1 MYGGNMDRE
10 IARLDMTNDFEAFEE
25 LSVISFGKA
34 TNSKKEMYEWLFEN
48 NPYNKSGNMMY
59 LLKEGGKVIGCDGL
73 LPNELYVNGKTLL
86 AAHSV
91 KSMTH
96 PDYKKQGIF
105 RMMTENSCERGRQDG
120 VDVVI
125 GLANDQSYPA
135 YQRFGWPTLFEKE
148 VYVKPILIN
157 NILKRRIKIGFLA
170 EIGSS
175 IYAAFMKKKL
185 RGDMDKEIQLEILN
199 KVPKEVQEC
208 WDKYKSKYNVLLVR
222 DYKYLN
228 YRYNERPDVNYVTV
242 LARHNKEII
251 GFAILHNAVA
261 NGSKMTSAVEF
272 FTDPGNER
280 YIKALANGIA
290 KYCYD
295 KGLEYAVVGT
305 GLYGSYRNVLLKNGF
320 MITRKPPKNNMMIAH
335 ILSDKVTLK
344 EITGHEKWHIT
355 QGDGETELDL

>member
-1 MYGGNMDRE
+1 MERE
-10 IARLDMTNDFEAFEE
+10 IVRLDMNRDFEAFEE
-25 LSVISFGKA
+25 LSVISFGEG
-34 TNSKKEMYEWLFEN
+34 TNSKRKMYEWLFDK

-73 LPNELYVNGKTLL
+73 LPNELYVNGKTVL

-105 RMMTENSCERGRQDG
+105 RMMTQNSCERGKQDG

-135 YQRFGWPTLFEKE
+135 YQKFGWPTLFEKE

-157 NILKRRIKIGFLA
+157 NILKRRIKIGFLSSV
-170 EIGSS
+170 GNS
-175 IYAAFMKKKL
+175 IYTAYMKNKL
-185 RGDMDKEIQLEILN
+185 KVQMDKEISFEILN
-199 KVPKEVQEC
+199 TVPKNIQKC
-208 WDKYKSKYNVLLVR
+208 WDTYKSKYNVLLVR

-228 YRYNERPDVNYVTV
+228 YRYNERPDVKYITI
-242 LARHNKEII
+242 LAKIKNEII
-251 GFAILHNAVA
+251 GFAILHNSVA
-261 NGSKMTSAVEF
+261 NGSKMTSCVEF
-272 FTDPGNER
+272 FTDPTNAR
-280 YIKALANGIA
+280 YIKSLANVIS

-295 KGLEYAVVGT
+295 NGIEYVVVGT
-305 GLYGSYRNVLLKNGF
+305 GLHGKFKNVLLSNGF
-320 MITRKPPKNNMMIAH
+320 MITRKPPKNNMMIAN
-335 ILSDKVTLK
+335 ILSDKLTMN
-344 EITGHEKWHIT
+344 EINGHEKWHIT

>member
-1 MYGGNMDRE
+1 MDRK
-10 IARLDMTNDFEAFEE
+10 IVKLDMSKDFEAFEE
-25 LSVISFGKA
+25 LSVISFGQA
-34 TNSKKEMYEWLFEN
+34 TNSKKEMYEWLFDN

-59 LLKEGGKVIGCDGL
+59 LLKEGDKVIGCDGL
-73 LPNELYVNGKTLL
+73 LPNELYVNGKVLL
-86 AAHSV
+86 TAHSV

-105 RMMTENSCERGRQDG
+105 KMMTENSCERGRQDG

-157 NILKRRIKIGFLA
+157 NILKRRLKIGALA
-170 EIGSS
+170 EFGNS
-175 IYAAFMKKKL
+175 IYAAFMKNKL
-185 RGDMDKEIQLEILN
+185 KSSMGKEIKFEILN
-199 KVPKEVQEC
+199 QVPNEIQKC
-208 WDKYKSKYNVLLVR
+208 WDKYKSKYNVMLVR

-228 YRYNERPDVNYVTV
+228 YRYNQRPDVDYVTV
-242 LARHNKEII
+242 VEKLNNEII
-251 GFAILHNAVA
+251 GFAILHNSFA

-272 FTDPGNER
+272 FTDPTNER

-295 KGLEYAVVGT
+295 NKLEYAVVGT
-305 GLYGSYRNVLLKNGF
+305 GLFGEYRKVLLKNGF
-320 MITRKPPKNNMMIAH
+320 MVTRKPPKNNMMIAH
-335 ILSDKVTLK
+335 ILSDRVTLD
-344 EITGHEKWHIT
+344 EMTGHEKWHIT

>member
-1 MYGGNMDRE
+1 MDRE
-10 IARLDMTNDFEAFEE
+10 IVRLDMDRDFEAFEE
-25 LSVISFGKA
+25 LSVISFGEN
-34 TNSKKEMYEWLFEN
+34 TNSKKEMYEWLFEK

-59 LLKEGGKVIGCDGL
+59 LLKEGDRVIGCDGL
-73 LPNELYVNGKTLL
+73 LPNELYVKGKVLL
-86 AAHSV
+86 TAHSV

-148 VYVKPILIN
+148 VYVKAILIN
-157 NILKRRIKIGFLA
+157 NILKRRIKIGALA
-170 EIGSS
+170 DLGNA
-175 IYAAFMKKKL
+175 IYAVFMKNKL
-185 RGDMDKEIQLEILN
+185 KGSLDKEIQYEILDE
-199 KVPKEVQEC
+199 VPREIQKC

-222 DYKYLN
+222 DYKYCN
-228 YRYNERPDVNYVTV
+228 YRYNQRPDVNYVTL
-242 LARHNKEII
+242 LARHKDEII
-251 GFAILHNAVA
+251 GFAILHNSVA

-272 FTDPGNER
+272 FTDPTNER

-295 KGLEYAVVGT
+295 NNLEYAVVGT
-305 GLYGSYRNVLLKNGF
+305 GHYGEYRNVLLKTGF
-320 MITRKPPKNNMMIAH
+320 MVTRKPPKNNMMIAH
-335 ILSDKVTLK
+335 ILSDRVTL
-344 EITGHEKWHIT
+344 EELTGNEK
-355 QGDGETELDL
+355 

>member
-1 MYGGNMDRE
+1 MERE
-10 IARLDMTNDFEAFEE
+10 IVRLDMDRDFAAFEE
-25 LSVISFGKA
+25 LSVISFGEA
-34 TNSKKEMYEWLFEN
+34 TNSKKEMYEWLFDK

-59 LLKEGGKVIGCDGL
+59 LLKEGDKVIGCDGL
-73 LPNELYVNGKTLL
+73 LPNELYVDGKVLL

-96 PDYKKQGIF
+96 PDYKRQGIF
-105 RMMTENSCERGRQDG
+105 RKMTENSCERGREDG
-120 VDVVI
+120 VDVII

-135 YQRFGWPTLFEKE
+135 YQKFGWPTLFEKE

-170 EIGSS
+170 NLGNAIFAS
-175 IYAAFMKKKL
+175 FMKNRL
-185 RGDMDKEIQLEILN
+185 NGEMDKEIKFEILD
-199 KVPKEVQEC
+199 KVPEEVQDC
-208 WDKYKSKYNVLLVR
+208 WDKYKSKYKVLLVR

-228 YRYNERPDVNYVTV
+228 YRYNERPDVDYATL
-242 LARHNKEII
+242 LARLKGEII

-272 FTDPGNER
+272 FTDPSNER
-280 YIKALANGIA
+280 YIRALANGIA

-295 KGLEYAVVGT
+295 NKLEYAVVGT
-305 GLYGSYRNVLLKNGF
+305 GLFGEYRKVLLKNGF
-320 MITRKPPKNNMMIAH
+320 MVTRKPPKNNMMIAH
-335 ILSDKVTLK
+335 ILSDRVTLD
-344 EITGHEKWHIT
+344 ELSGHDKWHIT

>member
-1 MYGGNMDRE
+1 MDRE
-10 IARLDMTNDFEAFEE
+10 IVRLDMDRDFEAFEE
-25 LSVISFGKA
+25 LSVISFGEN
-34 TNSKKEMYEWLFEN
+34 TNSKKEMYLWLFEK

-59 LLKEGGKVIGCDGL
+59 LLKEGDKVIGCDGL
-73 LPNELYVNGKTLL
+73 LPNELYVNGKVLL
-86 AAHSV
+86 TAHSV

-120 VDVVI
+120 VDLVI

-157 NILKRRIKIGFLA
+157 NILKRRIKVGALA
-170 EIGSS
+170 ELGNS
-175 IYAAFMKKKL
+175 IYAAFMKNKL
-185 RGDMDKEIQLEILN
+185 RISMDKEIEYEMLN
-199 KVPKEVQEC
+199 KVPKEIQGC
-208 WDKYKSKYNVLLVR
+208 WDKYKSKFNVLLVR

-228 YRYNERPDVNYVTV
+228 YRYNQRPDVDYVTV
-242 LARHNKEII
+242 VAKLNNEIV
-251 GFAILHNAVA
+251 GFAILHNSFA
-261 NGSKMTSAVEF
+261 NGSNMTSAVEF
-272 FTDPGNER
+272 FTDPTNER

-295 KGLEYAVVGT
+295 NKLEYAVVGT
-305 GLYGSYRNVLLKNGF
+305 GLFGEYRNVLLKNGF
-320 MITRKPPKNNMMIAH
+320 MVTRKPPKNNMMIAH
-335 ILSDKVTLK
+335 VLSDKITLD
-344 EITGHEKWHIT
+344 ELIGHDKWHIT

>member
-1 MYGGNMDRE
+1 MERE
-10 IARLDMTNDFEAFEE
+10 IVRLDMDRDFAAFEE
-25 LSVISFGKA
+25 LSVISFGEA
-34 TNSKKEMYEWLFEN
+34 TNSKKEMYEWLFDK

-59 LLKEGGKVIGCDGL
+59 LLKEGDKVIGCDGL
-73 LPNELYVNGKTLL
+73 LPNELYVDGKVLL

-96 PDYKKQGIF
+96 PDYKRQGIF
-105 RMMTENSCERGRQDG
+105 RKMTENSCERGREDG
-120 VDVVI
+120 VDVII

-135 YQRFGWPTLFEKE
+135 YQKFGWPTLFEKE

-170 EIGSS
+170 NLGNAIFAS
-175 IYAAFMKKKL
+175 FMKNRL
-185 RGDMDKEIQLEILN
+185 NGEMDKEIKFEILD
-199 KVPKEVQEC
+199 KVPEEVQDC
-208 WDKYKSKYNVLLVR
+208 WDKYKSKYKVLLVR

-228 YRYNERPDVNYVTV
+228 YRYNERPDVDYATL
-242 LARHNKEII
+242 LARLKGEII

-272 FTDPGNER
+272 FTDPSNER
-280 YIKALANGIA
+280 YIRALANGIA

-295 KGLEYAVVGT
+295 NKLEYAVVGT
-305 GLYGSYRNVLLKNGF
+305 GLFGEYRKVLLKNGF
-320 MITRKPPKNNMMIAH
+320 MVTRKPPKNNMMIVH
-335 ILSDKVTLK
+335 ILSDRVTLD
-344 EITGHEKWHIT
+344 ELTGHDKWHIT

>member
-1 MYGGNMDRE
+1 MDRE
-10 IARLDMTNDFEAFEE
+10 IVRLDMERDFEAFEE
-25 LSVISFGKA
+25 LSVISFGEN
-34 TNSKKEMYEWLFEN
+34 TNSKKEMYEWLFEK

-59 LLKEGGKVIGCDGL
+59 LLKEGDKVIGCDGL
-73 LPNELYVNGKTLL
+73 LPNELYVKGKVLL
-86 AAHSV
+86 TAHSV

-157 NILKRRIKIGFLA
+157 NILKRRIKSGALA
-170 EIGSS
+170 GLGNS
-175 IYAAFMKKKL
+175 IYALYMKNKL
-185 RGDMDKEIQLEILN
+185 KSGMDKEIDYEILEET
-199 KVPKEVQEC
+199 PKEIQGC

-222 DYKYLN
+222 DYKYCN
-228 YRYNERPDVNYVTV
+228 YRYNQRPDVNYVTL
-242 LARHNKEII
+242 LARHNNEII
-251 GFAILHNAVA
+251 GFAILHNSVA

-295 KGLEYAVVGT
+295 NKLEYAVVGT
-305 GLYGSYRNVLLKNGF
+305 GLFGEYRKVLLKNGF
-320 MITRKPPKNNMMIAH
+320 MVTRKAPKNNMMIAH
-335 ILSDKVTLK
+335 VLSDKVTLD
-344 EITGHEKWHIT
+344 ELAGHEKWHIT

>member
-1 MYGGNMDRE
+1 MDRK
-10 IARLDMTNDFEAFEE
+10 IVKLDMSKDFETFEE
-25 LSVISFGKA
+25 LSVISFGQA
-34 TNSKKEMYEWLFEN
+34 TNSKKEMYEWLFDN

-59 LLKEGGKVIGCDGL
+59 LLKEGDKVIGCDGL

-86 AAHSV
+86 TAHSV

-157 NILKRRIKIGFLA
+157 NILKRRIKIGALA
-170 EIGSS
+170 EIGNS
-175 IYAAFMKKKL
+175 IYVSFMKSKL
-185 RGDMDKEIQLEILN
+185 KSSMDKEIKFEILN
-199 KVPKEVQEC
+199 QAPKEIQQC
-208 WDKYKSKYNVLLVR
+208 WDKYKVKYKVLLVR
-222 DYKYLN
+222 DYKYIN
-228 YRYNERPDVNYVTV
+228 YRYNQRPDVNYVTV
-242 LARHNKEII
+242 LARHNSEIV
-251 GFAILHNAVA
+251 GFAILHNSLA

-272 FTDPGNER
+272 FTDPSNER

-290 KYCYD
+290 KYCYENN
-295 KGLEYAVVGT
+295 LEYAVVGT
-305 GLYGSYRNVLLKNGF
+305 GLHGEYRNVLLKNGF
-320 MITRKPPKNNMMIAH
+320 MVTRKPPKNNMMIAH
-335 ILSDKVTLK
+335 VLSDKVTL
-344 EITGHEKWHIT
+344 EELTGHEKWHIT

>member
-1 MYGGNMDRE
+1 MERE
-10 IARLDMTNDFEAFEE
+10 IVRLDMARDFAAFEE
-25 LSVISFGKA
+25 LSVISFGQA
-34 TNSKKEMYEWLFEN
+34 TNSKKEMYEWLFDK

-59 LLKEGGKVIGCDGL
+59 LLKEGDKVIGCDGL

-86 AAHSV
+86 TAHSV

-96 PDYKKQGIF
+96 PDYKRQGIF
-105 RMMTENSCERGRQDG
+105 RTMTENSCERGKKDG

-170 EIGSS
+170 ELGNS
-175 IYAAFMKKKL
+175 IYASFMKNKL
-185 RGDMDKEIQLEILN
+185 KGQMDKEIEFEILDR
-199 KVPKEVQEC
+199 VPEKIQKC

-222 DYKYLN
+222 DFKYLN
-228 YRYNERPDVNYVTV
+228 YRYNERPDIDYTTL
-242 LARHNKEII
+242 LAKLDNEII

-272 FTDPGNER
+272 FTDPFNKR
-280 YIKALANGIA
+280 YIRALADGIA
-290 KYCYD
+290 SYCYD
-295 KGLEYAVVGT
+295 KGIEYAVIGT
-305 GLYGSYRNVLLKNGF
+305 GLFGQYRDVLLSNGF
-320 MITRKPPKNNMMIAH
+320 MVTRKPPKNNMMIAH
-335 ILSDKVTLK
+335 ILSDKVSLD

>member
-1 MYGGNMDRE
+1 MDRK
-10 IARLDMTNDFEAFEE
+10 IVKLDMSKDFETFEE
-25 LSVISFGKA
+25 LSVISFGQA
-34 TNSKKEMYEWLFEN
+34 TNSKKEMYEWLFDN

-59 LLKEGGKVIGCDGL
+59 LLKEGDKVIGCDGL
-73 LPNELYVNGKTLL
+73 LPNELYVNGKVLL
-86 AAHSV
+86 TAHSV

-105 RMMTENSCERGRQDG
+105 KMMTENSCERGRQDG

-157 NILKRRIKIGFLA
+157 NILKRRLKIGALA
-170 EIGSS
+170 EFGNS
-175 IYAAFMKKKL
+175 IYAAFMKNKL
-185 RGDMDKEIQLEILN
+185 KSSMDKEIKFEILN
-199 KVPKEVQEC
+199 QVPNEIQKC
-208 WDKYKSKYNVLLVR
+208 WDKYKSKYNVMLVR

-228 YRYNERPDVNYVTV
+228 YRYNQRPDVDYVTV
-242 LARHNKEII
+242 VEKLNNEII
-251 GFAILHNAVA
+251 GFAILHNSFA

-272 FTDPGNER
+272 FTDPTNER

-295 KGLEYAVVGT
+295 NKLEYAVVGT
-305 GLYGSYRNVLLKNGF
+305 GLFGEYRKVLLKNGF
-320 MITRKPPKNNMMIAH
+320 MVTRKPPKNNMMIAH
-335 ILSDKVTLK
+335 ILSDRVTLD
-344 EITGHEKWHIT
+344 EMTGHEKWHIT

>member
-1 MYGGNMDRE
+1 MERE
-10 IARLDMTNDFEAFEE
+10 IVRLDMDRDFAAFEE
-25 LSVISFGKA
+25 LSVISFGEA
-34 TNSKKEMYEWLFEN
+34 TNSKKEMYEWLFDK

-59 LLKEGGKVIGCDGL
+59 LLKEGDKVIGCDGL
-73 LPNELYVNGKTLL
+73 LPNELYVDVKVLL

-96 PDYKKQGIF
+96 PDFMRHGIF
-105 RMMTENSCERGRQDG
+105 RKMTENSCERGREDG
-120 VDVVI
+120 VDVII

-135 YQRFGWPTLFEKE
+135 YQKFGWPTLFEKE

-170 EIGSS
+170 NLGNAIFAS
-175 IYAAFMKKKL
+175 FMKNRL
-185 RGDMDKEIQLEILN
+185 NGEMDKEIKFEILD
-199 KVPKEVQEC
+199 KVPEEVQDC
-208 WDKYKSKYNVLLVR
+208 WDKYKSKYKVLLVR

-228 YRYNERPDVNYVTV
+228 NRYNERPDVDYATL
-242 LARHNKEII
+242 LARLKGEII

-272 FTDPGNER
+272 FTDPSNER
-280 YIKALANGIA
+280 YIRALANGIA

-295 KGLEYAVVGT
+295 NKLEYAVVGT
-305 GLYGSYRNVLLKNGF
+305 GLFGEYRKVLLKNGF
-320 MITRKPPKNNMMIAH
+320 MVTRKPPKNNMMIAH
-335 ILSDKVTLK
+335 ILSDRVTLD
-344 EITGHEKWHIT
+344 ELTGHDKWHIT

>member
-1 MYGGNMDRE
+1 MDRK
-10 IARLDMTNDFEAFEE
+10 IVKLDMSKDFETFEE
-25 LSVISFGKA
+25 LSVISFGQA
-34 TNSKKEMYEWLFEN
+34 TNSKKEMYEWLFEK

-59 LLKEGGKVIGCDGL
+59 LLKEGDKVIGCDGL
-73 LPNELYVNGKTLL
+73 LPNELYVNGKVLL
-86 AAHSV
+86 TAHSV

-105 RMMTENSCERGRQDG
+105 KMMTENSCERGRQDG

-157 NILKRRIKIGFLA
+157 NILKRRLKIGALA
-170 EIGSS
+170 EFGNS
-175 IYAAFMKKKL
+175 IYAAFMKNKL
-185 RGDMDKEIQLEILN
+185 KSSMDKEIKFEILN
-199 KVPKEVQEC
+199 QVPNEIQKC
-208 WDKYKSKYNVLLVR
+208 WDKYKSKYNVMLVR

-228 YRYNERPDVNYVTV
+228 YRYNQRPDVDYVTV
-242 LARHNKEII
+242 VEKLNNEII
-251 GFAILHNAVA
+251 GFAILHNSFA

-272 FTDPGNER
+272 FTDPTNER

-295 KGLEYAVVGT
+295 NKLEYAVVGT
-305 GLYGSYRNVLLKNGF
+305 GLFGEYRKVLLKNGF
-320 MITRKPPKNNMMIAH
+320 MVTRKPPKNNMMIAH
-335 ILSDKVTLK
+335 ILSDRVTLD
-344 EITGHEKWHIT
+344 EMTGHEKWHIT

>member
-1 MYGGNMDRE
+1 MERE
-10 IARLDMTNDFEAFEE
+10 IIRLDMDRDFKGFEE
-25 LSVISFGKA
+25 LSVISFGEA
-34 TNSKKEMYEWLFEN
+34 TNSKKEMYEWLFDK

-59 LLKEGGKVIGCDGL
+59 LLKEGDKVIGCDGL

-86 AAHSV
+86 TAHSV

-96 PDYKKQGIF
+96 PDYKRQGIF
-105 RMMTENSCERGRQDG
+105 RTMTENSCERGKQDG

-170 EIGSS
+170 ELGNS
-175 IYAAFMKKKL
+175 IYAVYMKNKL
-185 RGDMDKEIQLEILN
+185 KGQMDKEIKFEILD
-199 KVPKEVQEC
+199 KVPEEIQNC
-208 WDKYKSKYNVLLVR
+208 WDKYKSKYKVLLVR

-228 YRYNERPDVNYVTV
+228 YRYNERPDVNYVTL
-242 LARHNKEII
+242 LAKLKEEII

-272 FTDPGNER
+272 FTDP
-280 YIKALANGIA
+280 
-290 KYCYD
+290 
-295 KGLEYAVVGT
+295 
-305 GLYGSYRNVLLKNGF
+305 
-320 MITRKPPKNNMMIAH
+320 
-335 ILSDKVTLK
+335 
-344 EITGHEKWHIT
+344 
-355 QGDGETELDL
+355 

>member
-1 MYGGNMDRE
+1 MDRE
-10 IARLDMTNDFEAFEE
+10 IVRLDMTKDFEAFEE
-25 LSVISFGKA
+25 LSVISFGEA
-34 TNSKKEMYEWLFEN
+34 TNSKKEMYEWLFEK

-59 LLKEGGKVIGCDGL
+59 LLKEGDKVIGCDGL

-86 AAHSV
+86 TAHSV

-105 RMMTENSCERGRQDG
+105 RMMTENSCVRGRQDG

-135 YQRFGWPTLFEKE
+135 YKRFGWPTLFEKE

-157 NILKRRIKIGFLA
+157 NILKRRIRIGFLA
-170 EIGSS
+170 EAVNS
-175 IYAAFMKKKL
+175 IYAAFMKNKL
-185 RGDMDKEIQLEILN
+185 KRHMDKEIEFEILN
-199 KVPKEVQEC
+199 RVPEEVQIC
-208 WDKYKSKYNVLLVR
+208 WDKYKSKYNVLLAR

-228 YRYNERPDVNYVTV
+228 YRYNERPDINYVTV
-242 LARHNKEII
+242 LAKLNDEII

-272 FTDPGNER
+272 FTDPANER
-280 YIKALANGIA
+280 YIKTLSNGIA
-290 KYCYD
+290 KYGYD
-295 KGLEYAVVGT
+295 NGLEYAVIGT
-305 GLYGSYRNVLLKNGF
+305 GLYGEYRNALLKNGF
-320 MITRKPPKNNMMIAH
+320 MVTRKPPKNNMMIAH
-335 ILSDKVTLK
+335 ILSDKVTID